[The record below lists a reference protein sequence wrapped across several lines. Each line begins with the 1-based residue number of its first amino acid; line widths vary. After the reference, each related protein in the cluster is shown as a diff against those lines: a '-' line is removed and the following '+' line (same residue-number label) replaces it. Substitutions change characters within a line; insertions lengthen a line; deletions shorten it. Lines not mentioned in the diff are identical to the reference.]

1 MNNILLQYEQG
12 IIGYLPKLAVAIIIL
27 IIGWWSVKILLHLF
41 ERSIGK
47 RIRDESLRRY
57 FFSASSVLLRV
68 LLLFIVASTAGV
80 ETTSFLTILGAA
92 GLAIGLALQGSLAN
106 IAGGVLILVFK
117 PFRVGEYI
125 ETVTAA
131 GLVIDIQMF
140 HTVLRTSDNKIIVLP
155 NGPLAGGNISNYTRE
170 PMRRVDY
177 TFTITHSHNA
187 EHIISLI
194 KHDLMNDKRIN
205 EDKVP
210 YCSVG
215 KISDT
220 NIAIDIRVWTDTQ
233 NTDAVSSALYQ
244 SAYNAVNGIYNENR
258 TEIP

>member
-1 MNNILLQYEQG
+1 MNNILLQFEQG
-12 IIGYLPKLAVAIIIL
+12 IMGYLPKLAMAIIIL
-27 IIGWWSVKILLHLF
+27 IVGWWTVKILLHIF

-57 FFSASSVLLRV
+57 FFSASSILLRV

-80 ETTSFLTILGAA
+80 ETASFITILGAA

-125 ETVTAA
+125 ETIQTA
-131 GLVIDIQMF
+131 GLVVDIQMF
-140 HTVLRTSDNKIIVLP
+140 HTVLRTSDNRIIVLP
-155 NGPLAGGNISNYTRE
+155 NGPLAGGNITNYTRE
-170 PMRRVDY
+170 PIRRVDY
-177 TFTITHSHNA
+177 TFTITHTHNA
-187 EHIISLI
+187 EHIIRLI

-205 EDKVP
+205 EDKP
-210 YCSVG
+210 AYCSVG

-220 NIAIDIRVWTDTQ
+220 NISIDIRVWTETQ
-233 NTDAVSSALYQ
+233 NTDAVLSALYQ
-244 SAYNAVNGIYNENR
+244 SVYNAINGIVYESNTEN
-258 TEIP
+258 